1 MTASNVTQN
10 QNLNNAE
17 AIQIDEAMEIIP
29 AQPINDMN
37 QVNII
42 FSYSKIYK
50 EEKQNSQF
58 ISFIR

>member
-58 ISFIR
+58 ISFFR

>member
-58 ISFIR
+58 ISSFR